1 MKFNALKKIMVT
13 GLSTALCVG
22 GVSMANLSNY
32 NGNTI
37 EAAYAAVIKDNPFT
51 ATGTVTSN
59 VSMRKG
65 PGTSY
70 ARLATLKKGTKVDI
84 VAKSSNSW
92 YKVKYNKGY
101 AYVYSQYINLNK
113 TDDNNNYKEQ
123 KFSATGVTNN
133 AVYVR
138 KGAGTSFESLGSL
151 KKNIKVAIVAKT
163 SNNWYKIKFSND
175 YGYVCGQY
183 INLNK
188 TDDNNNNYKEEKL
201 SATGVVNHAV
211 YVRKGA
217 NTTFDKLGSL
227 KKNAKVTIVAKTSN
241 NWYKIKFN
249 KNYGYVCGQY
259 INLNKT
265 DDNNNNYKEEK
276 LSATGVVNHAVYVRK
291 GANTTFDKLGSLK
304 KNAKVTIVAKTSN
317 NWYKVKFNKG
327 YGYVCGQYINLNK
340 TEDDFKYPATGTV
353 NSAVFVRKGA
363 STSYTKLGK
372 LQKNDKV
379 TILSKT
385 TYGWYKINYKNTTG
399 YVYGQ
404 YITLDLTK

>member
-1 MKFNALKKIMVT
+1 MKFNVLKKIIVT
-13 GLSTALCVG
+13 GLSTAICVG

-32 NGNTI
+32 NGDAAQ
-37 EAAYAAVIKDNPFT
+37 AAYAAVIKDNPFT
-51 ATGTVTSN
+51 ATGTVTTN

-113 TDDNNNYKEQ
+113 TDDNII
-123 KFSATGVTNN
+123 
-133 AVYVR
+133 
-138 KGAGTSFESLGSL
+138 ESLFLCRG
-151 KKNIKVAIVAKT
+151 
-163 SNNWYKIKFSND
+163 W
-175 YGYVCGQY
+175 C
-183 INLNK
+183 
-188 TDDNNNNYKEEKL
+188 
-201 SATGVVNHAV
+201 VVNHAV
-211 YVRKGA
+211 Y
-217 NTTFDKLGSL
+217 
-227 KKNAKVTIVAKTSN
+227 I
-241 NWYKIKFN
+241 
-249 KNYGYVCGQY
+249 
-259 INLNKT
+259 
-265 DDNNNNYKEEK
+265 
-276 LSATGVVNHAVYVRK
+276 RK

>member
-1 MKFNALKKIMVT
+1 MKFNVLKKIIVT
-13 GLSTALCVG
+13 GLSTAICIG
-22 GVSMANLSNY
+22 GVSIANLSNY
-32 NGNTI
+32 NGDAAQ
-37 EAAYAAVIKDNPFT
+37 AAYASVIKDNPFT
-51 ATGTVTSN
+51 ATGTVTTN

-70 ARLATLKKGTKVDI
+70 ARLTTLKKGTKVDI

-113 TDDNNNYKEQ
+113 TDDNNNYKEE
-123 KFSATGVTNN
+123 KFSATGVTNHSI
-133 AVYVR
+133 YVR
-138 KGAGTSFESLGSL
+138 NGAGTSFESLGSL

-163 SNNWYKIKFSND
+163 SNNWYKIKFSTD
-175 YGYVCGQY
+175 YGYVCG
-183 INLNK
+183 
-188 TDDNNNNYKEEKL
+188 D
-201 SATGVVNHAV
+201 
-211 YVRKGA
+211 
-217 NTTFDKLGSL
+217 
-227 KKNAKVTIVAKTSN
+227 
-241 NWYKIKFN
+241 
-249 KNYGYVCGQY
+249 Y

>member
-1 MKFNALKKIMVT
+1 MKFNVLKKIIVT
-13 GLSTALCVG
+13 GLSTAICLG

-32 NGNTI
+32 NGDAAQ
-37 EAAYAAVIKDNPFT
+37 AAYAAVIKDNPFT
-51 ATGTVTSN
+51 ATGTVTTN

-113 TDDNNNYKEQ
+113 TDDNNNYKEE
-123 KFSATGVTNN
+123 KFSATGVTNHSI
-133 AVYVR
+133 YVR
-138 KGAGTSFESLGSL
+138 NGAGTSCESLGSL
-151 KKNIKVAIVAKT
+151 KKNIKVA
-163 SNNWYKIKFSND
+163 
-175 YGYVCGQY
+175 
-183 INLNK
+183 
-188 TDDNNNNYKEEKL
+188 
-201 SATGVVNHAV
+201 
-211 YVRKGA
+211 
-217 NTTFDKLGSL
+217 
-227 KKNAKVTIVAKTSN
+227 
-241 NWYKIKFN
+241 
-249 KNYGYVCGQY
+249 
-259 INLNKT
+259 
-265 DDNNNNYKEEK
+265 
-276 LSATGVVNHAVYVRK
+276 
-291 GANTTFDKLGSLK
+291 
-304 KNAKVTIVAKTSN
+304 IVAKTSN

-404 YITLDLTK
+404 YINLDFNK

>member
-1 MKFNALKKIMVT
+1 MKLNVLKKIIVT
-13 GLSTALCVG
+13 GLSTAICVG

-70 ARLATLKKGTKVDI
+70 ARLTTLKKGTKVDI

-101 AYVYSQYINLNK
+101 AYVYS
-113 TDDNNNYKEQ
+113 
-123 KFSATGVTNN
+123 
-133 AVYVR
+133 
-138 KGAGTSFESLGSL
+138 
-151 KKNIKVAIVAKT
+151 
-163 SNNWYKIKFSND
+163 
-175 YGYVCGQY
+175 
-183 INLNK
+183 
-188 TDDNNNNYKEEKL
+188 
-201 SATGVVNHAV
+201 
-211 YVRKGA
+211 
-217 NTTFDKLGSL
+217 
-227 KKNAKVTIVAKTSN
+227 
-241 NWYKIKFN
+241 
-249 KNYGYVCGQY
+249 QY

>member
-1 MKFNALKKIMVT
+1 MKFNVLKKIIVT
-13 GLSTALCVG
+13 GLSTAICVG

-113 TDDNNNYKEQ
+113 T
-123 KFSATGVTNN
+123 
-133 AVYVR
+133 
-138 KGAGTSFESLGSL
+138 
-151 KKNIKVAIVAKT
+151 
-163 SNNWYKIKFSND
+163 
-175 YGYVCGQY
+175 
-183 INLNK
+183 
-188 TDDNNNNYKEEKL
+188 
-201 SATGVVNHAV
+201 
-211 YVRKGA
+211 
-217 NTTFDKLGSL
+217 
-227 KKNAKVTIVAKTSN
+227 
-241 NWYKIKFN
+241 
-249 KNYGYVCGQY
+249 
-259 INLNKT
+259 
-265 DDNNNNYKEEK
+265 
-276 LSATGVVNHAVYVRK
+276 
-291 GANTTFDKLGSLK
+291 
-304 KNAKVTIVAKTSN
+304 
-317 NWYKVKFNKG
+317 
-327 YGYVCGQYINLNK
+327 
-340 TEDDFKYPATGTV
+340 EDDFKYPATGTV
-353 NSAVFVRKGA
+353 NSAVFVIKGA